1 MNRYFVFF
9 HFISIFTNKIFKTL
23 VLDFF
28 IITVIEMFL
37 GHFIINNVR
46 KNEKLVELDLYQS
59 KLQSD
64 LIVQKNRTLT
74 KSNKWI

>member
-9 HFISIFTNKIFKTL
+9 LLISIFTNKIFKTL

>member
-1 MNRYFVFF
+1 
-9 HFISIFTNKIFKTL
+9 
-23 VLDFF
+23 
-28 IITVIEMFL
+28 MFL

>member
-1 MNRYFVFF
+1 MNRYFIFF
-9 HFISIFTNKIFKTL
+9 HLISLFTKKVFKTL

>member
-9 HFISIFTNKIFKTL
+9 HLISIFTNKILKTL

-46 KNEKLVELDLYQS
+46 KNEKLLELDLYQS